1 MNKTHTRTKLV
12 RHALRVVLCYVVA
25 LQAFLA
31 AYSAAFA
38 ASQTGAA
45 AGFVI
50 CHSADSNAPPAPH
63 SRVPV
68 AVPCALCAMAAS
80 ANGLP
85 PDPVLAVVAPIS
97 VAHRIRPLD
106 IEVVT
111 SPPPSRAGLARA
123 PPLRL
128 NG

>member
-1 MNKTHTRTKLV
+1 MNKSHTRTQSV
-12 RHALRVVLCYVVA
+12 GHALRVVLCYVVV

-38 ASQTGAA
+38 AGQIGPAA
-45 AGFVI
+45 DFVI
-50 CHSADSNAPPAPH
+50 CHSADSNAPLAPH
-63 SRVPV
+63 SRVPA

-80 ANGLP
+80 ANALP
-85 PDPVLAVVAPIS
+85 PDPAAVVAPIS
-97 VAHRIRPLD
+97 VAHRIAPFATA
-106 IEVVT
+106 IVT
-111 SPPPSRAGLARA
+111 SSPPSRAGLARA

>member
-1 MNKTHTRTKLV
+1 VNKSHTRTRSV
-12 RHALRVVLCYVVA
+12 GYALRVVLCYVVV
-25 LQAFLA
+25 LQAFLT

-38 ASQTGAA
+38 AGQTGAA

-50 CHSADSNAPPAPH
+50 CHSADNNAPPAPH
-63 SRVPV
+63 SRVPA

-85 PDPVLAVVAPIS
+85 PNPGVGVVAPIS

-106 IEVVT
+106 LAVVT

-123 PPLRL
+123 PPFA
-128 NG
+128 

>member
-1 MNKTHTRTKLV
+1 VNKSHTRA
-12 RHALRVVLCYVVA
+12 RSIGHALRVLLCYVVV

-38 ASQTGAA
+38 AGQTGAA
-45 AGFVI
+45 ADFVI
-50 CHSADSNAPPAPH
+50 CHSADNNAPPAPH

-80 ANGLP
+80 ANALP
-85 PDPVLAVVAPIS
+85 PDPAAVVAPLS
-97 VAHRIRPLD
+97 VAHRIQLLD
-106 IEVVT
+106 IAIIT

-123 PPLRL
+123 PPLCL